1 MKFKTNAVVGV
12 IFLALLAFVYFYE
25 IKGGEER
32 KAVAEKSKKLFA
44 DYTPNDARRIVV
56 DRGDSTIV
64 LNKDQGEW
72 KIGEPVADLADQE
85 AVERFLRNIDEA
97 KRERILVDSATVV
110 EDGAV
115 AEKYGLAQPR
125 LIVGVDTDAGPMAPL
140 HFGNDSPTDRFTYA
154 QVDDANPEI
163 FSVRAY
169 RFDNLNKGLSDLRD
183 RRVLAF
189 AESDVKELRLER
201 GDERIILTRQ
211 EGDAWQLQA
220 DVAVSADKD
229 AVDGLVRAVQT
240 GKLKEFTDE
249 APDSTILSQRSLAPT
264 PLVDLALVVGSDRA
278 EKRLQVGHLSR
289 DGHYAR
295 DLSRNVV
302 FTIDTTLVAKLY
314 QSVHDL
320 RDKEPVQFDQE
331 SITQIELHRAA
342 ETVVAQKDT
351 AGQWIFVQPAQRQ
364 ARSWKLSGLLGDLNG
379 VEVEGFI
386 DDQAEDLA
394 PYRLDPA
401 LVTVRLLAGGEE
413 AVEVRLAEADGDQT
427 FLYVGGIPSVYLV
440 SGEVLQNVNLS
451 LEDLAQP
458 LPAADEG
465 AGADGE

>member
-1 MKFKTNAVVGV
+1 MTGGDALGAEI
-12 IFLALLAFVYFYE
+12 IF
-25 IKGGEER
+25 G
-32 KAVAEKSKKLFA
+32 
-44 DYTPNDARRIVV
+44 
-56 DRGDSTIV
+56 
-64 LNKDQGEW
+64 LN
-72 KIGEPVADLADQE
+72 
-85 AVERFLRNIDEA
+85 
-97 KRERILVDSATVV
+97 
-110 EDGAV
+110 
-115 AEKYGLAQPR
+115 
-125 LIVGVDTDAGPMAPL
+125 
-140 HFGNDSPTDRFTYA
+140 
-154 QVDDANPEI
+154 DANPEI